1 MVNQVSEIQPD
12 PSKLH
17 QISWKAEASAESA
30 GWAGL
35 GWHVSSLKYESR
47 PSSSS

>member
-12 PSKLH
+12 QSQL
-17 QISWKAEASAESA
+17 QISWKAEASAKSA